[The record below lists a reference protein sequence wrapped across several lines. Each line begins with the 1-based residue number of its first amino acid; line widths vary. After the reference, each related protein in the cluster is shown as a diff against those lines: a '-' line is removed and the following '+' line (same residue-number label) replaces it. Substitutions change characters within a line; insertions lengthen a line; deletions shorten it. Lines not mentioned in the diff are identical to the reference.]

1 MMKAMAPAALLA
13 VAISVP
19 AFAQGDAPS
28 GAAGGGAAP
37 AQYAVVVVDDE
48 EYILQA
54 LRRVFRRESYRTL
67 CAACHMQD
75 ARGGS
80 GAAIIPALAANP
92 KLGTAAYPITIVLM
106 GKGAMPGFGDV
117 LTPQQISQVI
127 TYVRGNFGN
136 SYAKP
141 VTEAEVQAIAATKPH
156 R

>member
-37 AQYAVVVVDDE
+37 AVGEQV
-48 EYILQA
+48 
-54 LRRVFRRESYRTL
+54 YRTL

-80 GAAIIPALAANP
+80 GAAISPALAATP